1 MADNH
6 QSTNGFGQTGSAQ
19 NGHTTVIDNGQTA
32 SVENGQIVAAENG
45 PTASTEKV
53 DFSAPLD
60 LSCLTDLNVLVTG
73 GANGLGAHI
82 TSRLAEYGARV
93 TIADLNLENGEK
105 VSKDL
110 NDKGF
115 RTTFVK
121 TDVTDWNSQV
131 NAFKAAYSMHPTC
144 GIDIVI
150 PCAGLAGFP
159 LQLSKSVSLDK
170 DPEPPANDTFDVVL
184 KGVYYTTLLSLH
196 YFRLPSPVIPGRMRR
211 QLLFIGSLASYLEI
225 PPMADYS
232 ASKFGVRGLWKTI
245 REEIRQMGYR
255 TNLIAPTFMPT
266 QVILPVADALEE
278 RGAKLASVGQAV
290 DAVMRLL
297 ADERAEG
304 RAVAVGG
311 YGNFDIRDDSDGLDG
326 GIETLKYF
334 ASGGMG
340 PGMQGLKDVL
350 GGRT

>member
-82 TSRLAEYGARV
+82 TSRLAEYGFVSQFSTLMLTILNAFSARV

-115 RTTFVK
+115 R
-121 TDVTDWNSQV
+121 
-131 NAFKAAYSMHPTC
+131 
-144 GIDIVI
+144 
-150 PCAGLAGFP
+150 
-159 LQLSKSVSLDK
+159 
-170 DPEPPANDTFDVVL
+170 
-184 KGVYYTTLLSLH
+184 
-196 YFRLPSPVIPGRMRR
+196 
-211 QLLFIGSLASYLEI
+211 
-225 PPMADYS
+225 
-232 ASKFGVRGLWKTI
+232 
-245 REEIRQMGYR
+245 
-255 TNLIAPTFMPT
+255 
-266 QVILPVADALEE
+266 
-278 RGAKLASVGQAV
+278 
-290 DAVMRLL
+290 
-297 ADERAEG
+297 
-304 RAVAVGG
+304 
-311 YGNFDIRDDSDGLDG
+311 
-326 GIETLKYF
+326 
-334 ASGGMG
+334 
-340 PGMQGLKDVL
+340 
-350 GGRT
+350 